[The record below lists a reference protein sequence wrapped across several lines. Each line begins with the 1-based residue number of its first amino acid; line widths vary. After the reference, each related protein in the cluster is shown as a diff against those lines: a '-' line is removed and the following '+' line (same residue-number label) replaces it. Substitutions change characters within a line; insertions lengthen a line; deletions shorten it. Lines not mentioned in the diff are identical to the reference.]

1 MKVVKSLI
9 DLIGQTPMLDISEL
23 VPKGGAKLYLKLE
36 MMNPGGS
43 IKDRPALA
51 MIEAA
56 EASGEL
62 KPGGTIVEPTAG
74 NTGIGLALVGNLK
87 GYKTVFFVPDRM
99 SQEKIVAMQLYGAEV
114 ILVAKEEGMKGCIA
128 RAQAY
133 AAERPNCYVP
143 QQFENQA
150 NPQQAECRLGPE
162 IAEQL
167 GFVPD
172 GLAIGAGTGGTFTG
186 LSRWLKAQNPDAKCW
201 LVQPVG
207 SIFKGGEK
215 GDYQIEGIGNSFIP
229 GTLDLS
235 LADDI
240 RDIADPDSFRRCR
253 DVASHTGLLIGGS
266 TGANIH
272 AAIDLCM
279 ELGEGKTVFTVAPD
293 TAERYTSKP
302 WVQKLAMG
310 EIE

>member
-9 DLIGQTPMLDISEL
+9 DLIGDTPMLDISHM
-23 VPKGGAKLYLKLE
+23 VPEGGADLYLKLE

-56 EASGEL
+56 EACGDL
-62 KPGGTIVEPTAG
+62 KPGCTIVEPTAG

-87 GYKTVFFVPDRM
+87 GYRTVFFVPNRM

-114 ILVAKEEGMKGCIA
+114 HLVPKEEGMVGCIS
-128 RAQAY
+128 RAKAY
-133 AAERPNCYVP
+133 AAEHSNCFIP
-143 QQFENQA
+143 QQFENPA
-150 NPQQAECRLGPE
+150 NPRQAEERLGPE
-162 IAEQL
+162 IGEQL
-167 GFVPD
+167 GFIPD
-172 GLAIGAGTGGTFTG
+172 GLAVGAGTGGTFTG
-186 LSRWLKAQNPDAKCW
+186 LARWLKANNDKALCW

-215 GDYQIEGIGNSFIP
+215 QDYQVEGIGNSFIP
-229 GTLDLS
+229 ATLDLD

-240 RDIADPDSFRRCR
+240 RDIADRDSFIRCR
-253 DVASHTGLLIGGS
+253 DLASSTGLLVGGS
-266 TGANIH
+266 AGANIH

-279 ELGEGKTVFTVAPD
+279 KLGEGKSVITVAPD

>member
-1 MKVVKSLI
+1 MKIVNSLI
-9 DLIGQTPMLDISEL
+9 DLIGQTPMLDISAL
-23 VPKGGAKLYLKLE
+23 VPKGGARLLLKLE

-51 MIEAA
+51 MIEAG
-56 EASGEL
+56 EASGDL

-87 GYKTVFFVPDRM
+87 GYKTVFFVPNRM
-99 SQEKIVAMQLYGAEV
+99 SQEKIIAMQLYGAEV
-114 ILVAKEEGMKGCIA
+114 HLVAKEEGMKGCIA
-128 RAQAY
+128 RAYAY
-133 AAERPNCYVP
+133 AAEHPNCYVP

-150 NPQQAECRLGPE
+150 NPDQAQHKLGPE
-162 IAEQL
+162 IADQL
-167 GFVPD
+167 GGVPD
-172 GLAIGAGTGGTFTG
+172 GIAIGAGTGGTFTG
-186 LSRWLKAQNPDAKCW
+186 LARWLKANNPAGRCW

-207 SIFKGGEK
+207 SIFSGGEK
-215 GDYQIEGIGNSFIP
+215 GDYQVEGIGNSFIP

-240 RDIADPDSFRRCR
+240 RDIEDADSFRRCR
-253 DVASHTGLLIGGS
+253 DIATTFGLLVGGS
-266 TGANIH
+266 AGANVQ

-279 ELGEGKTVFTVAPD
+279 QLGEGKTVVTVAPD